1 MAPRR
6 LAPALLVAVSL
17 LAVAIALPR
26 ASRADRSDRAPAA
39 SNTIPS
45 ASASALTPGSTGTV
59 LHIGDSFVDAG
70 LQQALRP
77 MFATAGARYYS
88 HGRVR
93 AWLSTWSD
101 QPGLEEM
108 LGRYRPAL
116 ILVTLGANEMVDRRP
131 EGRAVLVR
139 RLVKRFHG
147 TPCVWIGHPV
157 WKGVGPGL
165 MEVVRRSCSPCRYYD
180 SLPISDSIK
189 RQPDGIHPDKDGGA
203 FWAKEV
209 FDWLQQERDASS
221 GPWGMKTAPAGEHG
235 EESDGGAEGPESGIQ
250 GGK

>member
-1 MAPRR
+1 MASSRFSHALR
-6 LAPALLVAVSL
+6 SSAPALIAGAAFLV
-17 LAVAIALPR
+17 VAAGLPR
-26 ASRADRSDRAPAA
+26 ASRADHAGPAA
-39 SNTIPS
+39 SASTSNPT
-45 ASASALTPGSTGTV
+45 ASASAAVPSATGTI

-77 MFATAGARYYS
+77 MFAAAGARYYS

-108 LGRYRPAL
+108 LARYKPAL

-147 TPCVWIGHPV
+147 TPCVWVGHPV

-165 MEVVRRSCSPCRYYD
+165 MEVIRRSCEPCRYFD
-180 SLPISDSIK
+180 SVPISDSIK

-203 FWAKEV
+203 YWAKTV
-209 FDWLQQERDASS
+209 FEWIQQERDTSRGS
-221 GPWGMKTAPAGEHG
+221 WGMKDAPAGEHG
-235 EESDGGAEGPESGIQ
+235 EDSASSSDAGR
-250 GGK
+250 